1 MNQPNQQQDVAIFNN
16 PLFGDV
22 EVLNLNGKFYFPATK
37 VATILGY
44 SNPRDAIS
52 RHCVTDIPYVVKH
65 DVGVQ
70 TGIKAD
76 GSPAIQMVSYTFIN
90 EGNLYI
96 LITKSKLPL
105 AQQFERWVFDEVLPT
120 IRQTGGIYMTDTM
133 WEYLCSKPEMWGQ
146 ILLDYGQLKNKW
158 EEAQPK
164 LERYDTFMESNYGYN
179 MATASKILKFQAPQ
193 RKQKIIGRNQL
204 FQILRDLNILQSTT
218 QINNDDKIKIFSNDI
233 FGDMLVLDINNKPY
247 FPAHFI
253 SGLLESDI
261 RAIINVCI
269 IEEPHVVRHDM
280 RYQTG
285 VKELNE
291 PIVIQI
297 PTLFIDDENIRRL
310 ISHSTANKKEELEKW
325 VFEGIIPSF
334 KKN

>member
-37 VATILGY
+37 VAGILGY
-44 SNPRDAIS
+44 SNPRKAI
-52 RHCVTDIPYVVKH
+52 RDHCVGGERFVHPLYTN
-65 DVGVQ
+65 G
-70 TGIKAD
+70 GI
-76 GSPAIQMVSYTFIN
+76 QNVEFID
-90 EGNLYI
+90 EGNLYR
-96 LITKSKLPL
+96 LIIKSQLPL

-133 WEYLCSKPEMWGQ
+133 WEYLCTRPDVWGQ

-164 LERYDTFMESNYGYN
+164 LERYDTFMESSYGYN

-218 QINNDDKIKIFSNDI
+218 QNWNIPFQDYIDMGYFYINSRNGNGERVHATVF
-233 FGDMLVLDINNKPY
+233 VLPRGLE
-247 FPAHFI
+247 FI
-253 SGLLESDI
+253 YDLLK
-261 RAIINVCI
+261 AN
-269 IEEPHVVRHDM
+269 
-280 RYQTG
+280 RY
-285 VKELNE
+285 E
-291 PIVIQI
+291 IVHRDYIV
-297 PTLFIDDENIRRL
+297 PNSYDNLTE
-310 ISHSTANKKEELEKW
+310 AAM
-325 VFEGIIPSF
+325 
-334 KKN
+334 

>member
-1 MNQPNQQQDVAIFNN
+1 MNQQNQQQDVAIFNN

-22 EVLNLNGKFYFPATK
+22 EVLNLNGKFYFPASK

-52 RHCVTDIPYVVKH
+52 RHCVTNIPYVVKH

-70 TGIKAD
+70 TGIKTD
-76 GSPAIQMVSYTFIN
+76 GSPAIQMVTYTFID
-90 EGNLYI
+90 EGNLYR
-96 LITKSKLPL
+96 LIARSKLPL

-193 RKQKIIGRNQL
+193 RKRKIIGRNQL
-204 FQILRDLNILQSTT
+204 FQILRELNILQSTT
-218 QINNDDKIKIFSNDI
+218 QNWNIPFQEYI
-233 FGDMLVLDINNKPY
+233 DMGYFYTNSRNGNGERAHATVFVLPRGLEFVYDLLKDNGYEI
-247 FPAHFI
+247 AHR
-253 SGLLESDI
+253 D
-261 RAIINVCI
+261 
-269 IEEPHVVRHDM
+269 
-280 RYQTG
+280 Y
-285 VKELNE
+285 
-291 PIVIQI
+291 IV
-297 PTLFIDDENIRRL
+297 PNSYDNLTE
-310 ISHSTANKKEELEKW
+310 AAM
-325 VFEGIIPSF
+325 
-334 KKN
+334 

>member
-1 MNQPNQQQDVAIFNN
+1 MNQQNQQQDVSIFNN

-44 SNPRDAIS
+44 KRPDNAIV
-52 RHCVTDIPYVVKH
+52 RHCILNYPWALKQG
-65 DVGVQ
+65 VGVQ
-70 TGIKAD
+70 TGVKAD
-76 GSPAIQMVSYTFIN
+76 GTPAMQTVEMNFID
-90 EGNLYI
+90 EGNLYR
-96 LITKSKLPL
+96 LISKSKLPL

-193 RKQKIIGRNQL
+193 RKRKIIGRNQL

-218 QINNDDKIKIFSNDI
+218 QNWNIPYQDYI
-233 FGDMLVLDINNKPY
+233 DMGYFYTNSRNGNGERVHATVFVLPRGLEFIYDLLKDNGYEI
-247 FPAHFI
+247 AHR
-253 SGLLESDI
+253 D
-261 RAIINVCI
+261 
-269 IEEPHVVRHDM
+269 
-280 RYQTG
+280 Y
-285 VKELNE
+285 
-291 PIVIQI
+291 IV
-297 PTLFIDDENIRRL
+297 PNSYDNLTE
-310 ISHSTANKKEELEKW
+310 AAM
-325 VFEGIIPSF
+325 
-334 KKN
+334 